1 MRKLRGAMVVSVR
14 EFVFVTVGSV
24 VVSVLVLG
32 VLWPWARQVRRL
44 AVIGV
49 AMAVGIVIWNLALN
63 LTNAT
68 GLNVDSPILGLSAQ
82 DVGSGV
88 FAFVATHNHFV
99 LDLGGKVFNRTAPAI
114 KLPAPATP
122 RSSRPW
128 P

>member
-1 MRKLRGAMVVSVR
+1 MSAMVVSVR
-14 EFVFVTVGSV
+14 EFLFVTVGSV
-24 VVSVLVLG
+24 VLSLVVLG

-63 LTNAT
+63 VTNAT

-88 FAFVATHNHFV
+88 LAFVATAV
-99 LDLGGKVFNRTAPAI
+99 ALRLLSDRGEPARRILGAAAIVGLITIVVDLFD
-114 KLPAPATP
+114 
-122 RSSRPW
+122 
-128 P
+128 